1 MNSIETMVKEHDNIL
16 AFLKAVKNASLEI
29 MEGAEP
35 DTQDFRKM
43 IDFVRTYADGH
54 HHGKEEKILFVHMLE
69 HLGKIGTNLITHG
82 MLVEHDLGRLYM
94 SDLEKALA
102 SYDENPSTEAKLEIV
117 ANAAGY
123 ANLLQRHIDK
133 ENDLVFKYAEKNLPP
148 ASLKTVNEETEKFE
162 KDAMEKG
169 TVDKYMKLL
178 AEMSAKYK
186 R

>member
-1 MNSIETMVKEHDNIL
+1 MNSIETLVKEHDNIL
-16 AFLKAVKNASLEI
+16 AFLEAVKNASLEI

-35 DTQDFRKM
+35 DTEDFRKM

-54 HHGKEEKILFVHMLE
+54 HHGKEEKILFAHMIE
-69 HLGKIGTNLITHG
+69 HLGRIGTNLITHG

-102 SYDENPSTEAKLEIV
+102 SYDESPSTEAKLQIV

-133 ENDLVFKYAEKNLPP
+133 ENDLVYKYAEKNLPA
-148 ASLKTVNEETEKFE
+148 ASLETINADTEKFE
-162 KDAMEKG
+162 KDALEKG

-178 AEMSAKYK
+178 AEMTEKYK